1 MLGKDKD
8 RILVNLT
15 KSKIQEI
22 EEMAAKKGV
31 TRNDIITM
39 AIYSYINKERHLE
52 EIEKE
57 ILQRKKGS

>member
-1 MLGKDKD
+1 MLSKEKE

-15 KSKIQEI
+15 KSKIQDI
-22 EEMAAKKGV
+22 EELAAKKGV

-57 ILQRKKGS
+57 ILQKKKGS